1 MQEKWLKV
9 HFQSCFLAY
18 GLHRATVVSGV
29 KKLLNGDSIASAC
42 HNLMIG
48 VKRVPHFH
56 SNHDLLLPKSAII
69 VTTFLS
75 SLQTKIL
82 NLLKVFIDL
91 KDTTFIDCF
100 VLATNLLSIF
110 FYNCEPPPVEPTH
123 PAIADEVS
131 CCVDCKMFLLQ
142 ILNKTDRE
150 DIIVPMKVSLHHR
163 PMSLQFVLH
172 ELG

>member
-1 MQEKWLKV
+1 MFVSSFRIACPALALSYTHEKTCKGTIKNAHMQEKWLKV

-131 CCVDCKMFLLQ
+131 WLCRL
-142 ILNKTDRE
+142 
-150 DIIVPMKVSLHHR
+150 
-163 PMSLQFVLH
+163 
-172 ELG
+172 